1 MNGDPEIR
9 DPQDWDEALAQ
20 ASRDLH
26 KEWDSPHLWPKIRE
40 ALEAEQDRS
49 KAWVSFLMTAWR
61 PAFTMAAVVL
71 AIAGAFWWQTSQS
84 GFSGKKTPAVA
95 SGPSRDFLTEQALRE
110 TEQAE
115 QAYLRSIDRL
125 QQLAE
130 PDLRKANSPLMAS
143 YKEELRLIDTAI
155 EETRTNIEE
164 NPFHAH
170 LRFSLAKLYQEKQQT
185 LQEVLTNA
193 SN

>member
-1 MNGDPEIR
+1 V
-9 DPQDWDEALAQ
+9 LAVAGGLWWQ
-20 ASRDLH
+20 ASR
-26 KEWDSPHLWPKIRE
+26 S
-40 ALEAEQDRS
+40 
-49 KAWVSFLMTAWR
+49 
-61 PAFTMAAVVL
+61 
-71 AIAGAFWWQTSQS
+71 GA
-84 GFSGKKTPAVA
+84 
-95 SGPSRDFLTEQALRE
+95 PSRDFLTEQALRE

-115 QAYLRSIDRL
+115 QAYLHSIERL

-130 PDLRKANSPLMAS
+130 PDLSKANSPLMAS
-143 YKEELRLIDTAI
+143 YKEELRQLDNAI
-155 EETRTNIEE
+155 QETRSNIEE

>member
-1 MNGDPEIR
+1 MNRDPGIR
-9 DPQDWDEALAQ
+9 DPQDWDEALGQ
-20 ASRDLH
+20 ASRELH

-40 ALEAEQDRS
+40 VLEAEQDRPKS
-49 KAWVSFLMTAWR
+49 WVSFLITGWR
-61 PAFTMAAVVL
+61 PALAMAAAVL
-71 AIAGAFWWQTSQS
+71 AVVGALWWQASRNGST
-84 GFSGKKTPAVA
+84 GKSPAA
-95 SGPSRDFLTEQALRE
+95 AGTPSRDFLTEQALRE

-115 QAYLRSIDRL
+115 QAYLRSIERL

-143 YKEELRLIDTAI
+143 YKEELRLLDTAI
-155 EETRTNIEE
+155 AETRNNIEE